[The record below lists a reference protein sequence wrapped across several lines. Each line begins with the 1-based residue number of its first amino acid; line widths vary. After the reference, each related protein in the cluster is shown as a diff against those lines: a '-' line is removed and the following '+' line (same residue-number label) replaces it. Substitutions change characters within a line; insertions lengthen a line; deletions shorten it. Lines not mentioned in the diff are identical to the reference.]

1 MEGNSKPQRS
11 DQRRE
16 EQAAPGLQL
25 APGLD
30 SGVKTFAFCAKR
42 SPSQAA
48 LDSLVKLLQQNE
60 WCLSELPQGLRFQ
73 EDDGR

>member
-1 MEGNSKPQRS
+1 MEENSKPQRS

-42 SPSQAA
+42 SPSQAR
-48 LDSLVKLLQQNE
+48 SG
-60 WCLSELPQGLRFQ
+60 LPC
-73 EDDGR
+73 EIIAAK